1 MQSFPPCQAVIMNG
15 GFAHHRFITHP
26 PTHHAVSF
34 RHRSSTG
41 LLYISRPRLRAD
53 FSISIFQFP
62 SCCVA
67 SSAHTIPLRS
77 LRSAISTRDLITS
90 RRDVVYRNPNKRYP
104 NTSQV
109 ACAGLWTKES
119 RRCNGAQI
127 QLCTSGSKT
136 NCHVV
141 LRKNGGTGGRGGKTT
156 ETHQKIAYGVNPFLK
171 NRFTA

>member
-1 MQSFPPCQAVIMNG
+1 MAVLPIIG
-15 GFAHHRFITHP
+15 SSPTHP
-26 PTHHAVSF
+26 PTTPCHSDIVPPLACYTF
-34 RHRSSTG
+34 LG
-41 LLYISRPRLRAD
+41 RLRAD

-156 ETHQKIAYGVNPFLK
+156 ETHQKIAYGVKPFLK